1 MMNQEVR
8 TIMTKDPVTVSPDQN
23 VEEVSYLMLKE
34 RLQQLPVVEDGQF
47 LGILTTYDLWKQ
59 YENKTTLKDLCVKDV
74 MNTKVLRISPKDK
87 VGTAA
92 ELFADN
98 RFKTIPVVNLDNQLK
113 GVVTAFDVIR
123 EAYNSEYDHPILYN
137 DKFERKDK

>member
-8 TIMTKDPVTVSPDQN
+8 TIMTTDPVTVRPDQN
-23 VEEVSYLMLKE
+23 VEEVSYLMLKK
-34 RLQQLPVVEDGQF
+34 RLQQLPVVEEGKF
-47 LGILTTYDLWKQ
+47 VGILTTYDLWKQ
-59 YENKTTLKDLCVKDV
+59 YENKTTLKELCVKDV
-74 MNTKVLRISPKDK
+74 MNTRVVRISPKDK

-98 RFKTIPVVNLDNQLK
+98 RFKTIPVVNIDNEFK

-137 DKFERKDK
+137 DKFERGNK

>member
-1 MMNQEVR
+1 MMNEEVR
-8 TIMTKDPVTVSPDQN
+8 KIMTTDPVTVTPDQN
-23 VEEVSYLMLKE
+23 VEEVSYLMLKQH
-34 RLQQLPVVEDGQF
+34 LQQLPVVKDGEF
-47 LGILTTYDLWKQ
+47 MGIITTYDLWKQ

-74 MNTKVLRISPKDK
+74 MNTKVVRISPIDK

-92 ELFADN
+92 ELFADR
-98 RFKTIPVVNLDNQLK
+98 RFKTIPVVNLDNQFK

-123 EAYNSEYDHPILYN
+123 EAFNSEYNHPILYN

>member
-1 MMNQEVR
+1 MNEEVR
-8 TIMTKDPVTVSPDQN
+8 KIMTTDPVTVTPDQN
-23 VEEVSYLMLKE
+23 VEEVSYLMLKQH
-34 RLQQLPVVEDGQF
+34 LQQLPVVKDGEF
-47 LGILTTYDLWKQ
+47 MGIITTYDLWKQ

-74 MNTKVLRISPKDK
+74 MNTKVVRISPIDK

-92 ELFADN
+92 ELFADR
-98 RFKTIPVVNLDNQLK
+98 RFKTIPVVNLDNQFK

-123 EAYNSEYDHPILYN
+123 EAFNSEYNHPILYN